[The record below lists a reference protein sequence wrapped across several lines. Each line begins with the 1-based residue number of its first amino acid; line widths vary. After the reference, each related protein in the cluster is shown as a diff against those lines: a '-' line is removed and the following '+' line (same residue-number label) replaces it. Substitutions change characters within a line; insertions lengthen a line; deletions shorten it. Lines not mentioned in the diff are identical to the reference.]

1 MGHHVWNS
9 CSKER
14 FMPHVVVIGAGIT
27 GVTSAYELMHLGY
40 QVTVID
46 RHLYPAMETS
56 YANGGQLSA
65 SNAEVWNQKATVL
78 KGLKWMSQKSAPL
91 LLNPA
96 FDLHKYGWL
105 IEFLSNI
112 RHYEHNTQETVR
124 LALLA
129 RKRLFEI
136 AEQEQIDFNLEKRGI
151 LHFYHNKADFDFAIR
166 VNDLLCQGGLERYQ
180 VSLDEIRQIE
190 PSLTGQY
197 YAGFYCP
204 GDATGDIH
212 KFTVGLAQVTM
223 QQGVRYIFGRD
234 VQDIELNAQQ
244 VQLSYR
250 PAIEDPL
257 ADQPMVET
265 LHADAVLICGGVSS
279 YQLAR
284 QVGDRVNIY
293 PVKGYSITVN
303 LQDEQSQ
310 KQAPWVSLLDESAKI
325 VTSRLGADRLR
336 IAGTAEFN
344 GYNRDIRHD
353 RIQPL
358 VRWVQRNFDISTES
372 VVPWAGLR
380 PMMPNMMPV
389 IRQGQHPRVFYN
401 TGHGHLGWTLS
412 AATALMISQEIA
424 QHYPV
429 TG

>member
-1 MGHHVWNS
+1 
-9 CSKER
+9 
-14 FMPHVVVIGAGIT
+14 MPHVVVIGAGIT
-27 GVTSAYELMHLGY
+27 GVTSAYDLMRLGY
-40 QVTVID
+40 RVTVID

-112 RHYEHNTQETVR
+112 RHYEYNTQETVR

-234 VQDIELNAQQ
+234 VQDIQLDAQQ

-284 QVGDRVNIY
+284 QVGDRVNVY

-325 VTSRLGADRLR
+325 VTSRLGTDRLR

>member
-1 MGHHVWNS
+1 
-9 CSKER
+9 
-14 FMPHVVVIGAGIT
+14 MPHVVVIGAGIT
-27 GVTSAYELMHLGY
+27 GVTSAYELMRLGY

-136 AEQEQIDFNLEKRGI
+136 AEQEQIDFNLAKRGI

-234 VQDIELNAQQ
+234 VQDIQLDAQQ

-265 LHADAVLICGGVSS
+265 LHADAVLICGGVGS

-284 QVGDRVNIY
+284 QAGDRVNVY

-325 VTSRLGADRLR
+325 VTSRLGEDRLR

>member
-1 MGHHVWNS
+1 
-9 CSKER
+9 
-14 FMPHVVVIGAGIT
+14 MPHVVVIGAGIT
-27 GVTSAYELMHLGY
+27 GVTSAYELMRLDY

-244 VQLSYR
+244 VQLGYR

-265 LHADAVLICGGVSS
+265 LHADAVLICGGVGS

-284 QVGDRVNIY
+284 QVGDRVNVY

-325 VTSRLGADRLR
+325 VTSRLGTDRLR

>member
-1 MGHHVWNS
+1 
-9 CSKER
+9 
-14 FMPHVVVIGAGIT
+14 MPHVVVIGAGIT
-27 GVTSAYELMHLGY
+27 GVTSAYELMRLGY

-112 RHYEHNTQETVR
+112 RNYEHNTQETVR

-234 VQDIELNAQQ
+234 VHDVQLDAQQ

-265 LHADAVLICGGVSS
+265 LHADAVLICGGVRS

-284 QVGDRVNIY
+284 QVGDRVIVY

-325 VTSRLGADRLR
+325 VTSRLGTDRLR

>member
-1 MGHHVWNS
+1 
-9 CSKER
+9 
-14 FMPHVVVIGAGIT
+14 MPHVVVIGAGIT
-27 GVTSAYELMHLGY
+27 GVTSAYELMRLGY

-136 AEQEQIDFNLEKRGI
+136 AEQEQIDFNLAKRGI

-234 VQDIELNAQQ
+234 VQDIQLDAQQ

-250 PAIEDPL
+250 PAIENPL

-265 LHADAVLICGGVSS
+265 LHADAVLICGGVGS

-284 QVGDRVNIY
+284 QAGDRVNVY

-325 VTSRLGADRLR
+325 VTSRLGEDRLR

-424 QHYPV
+424 QHYPM

>member
-1 MGHHVWNS
+1 
-9 CSKER
+9 
-14 FMPHVVVIGAGIT
+14 MPHVVVIGAGIT
-27 GVTSAYELMHLGY
+27 GVTSAYELMRLGY

-112 RHYEHNTQETVR
+112 RHYEYNTQETVR
-124 LALLA
+124 LAHLA

-234 VQDIELNAQQ
+234 VHDIQLDAQQ

-257 ADQPMVET
+257 ADQPIVET
-265 LHADAVLICGGVSS
+265 LHADAVLICGGVGS

-284 QVGDRVNIY
+284 QVGDRVNVY

-325 VTSRLGADRLR
+325 VTSRLGTDRLR